1 LSLQLLHVR
10 SISSTAISDAAEN
23 STLVLELKHLLHL
36 AKAAQVRAEE
46 DEASARML
54 HAAELVR
61 TEQLENA
68 NQALVSQVHIAS
80 LEAASARLNAAK
92 EKSSLLER
100 LALAEDGMIEWKLQY
115 DELSLQLNNSGR
127 LRLLQERISVI
138 EHKTT

>member
-1 LSLQLLHVR
+1 MR